1 MKINIFLTIIISII
15 IITKSQYYDKNV
27 LKAGACVTL
36 LQKIPNKPKDN
47 KILTH
52 YLLAC
57 FININEETA
66 EQILKVQNYE
76 KLGIEESQV
85 MKLLDVKLLQK
96 KYTPEEINEFSLI
109 LNKALEPLR
118 TDGKNN
124 NQEQADSPYGYG
136 YDNEYQTTDEN
147 NGSLINYIIKLFTS
161 SDSLIFLTILFVI
174 FYYCLQKMRQC
185 FRKSDKDDN
194 SKKSSKKN
202 NKSSKKKKKEKE

>member
-47 KILTH
+47 KIVTH

-118 TDGKNN
+118 TDGKKN
-124 NQEQADSPYGYG
+124 NQEQDGSYGYG
-136 YDNEYQTTDEN
+136 YDDQYQTTDEN

-194 SKKSSKKN
+194 SKKSNKKN
-202 NKSSKKKKKEKE
+202 NKSSKKKKK